1 VAETLFNYL
10 RDVLYNASHAKLNI
24 ENLPEDFRPLGE
36 GLVYFSECVL
46 ETRNLA
52 KALSKGDLNNAL
64 PSPDNEMAAPLK
76 ALHSSLKHL
85 TWQTQQVAKGDYK
98 QRVGFMGD
106 FAKAFNT
113 MIEQLDQRQKALM
126 AEIES
131 GQRKTQALA
140 QSNSLFEAIT
150 GQISQWIVVVA
161 KETGEWLYINRPVES
176 SLITKNL
183 EPDLRNWL
191 THYAYNLP
199 DNSSPRIAELELE
212 RGDISQ
218 FFSAAIYALHWYEH
232 QAVAFVLTDVS
243 VDKERIRALENVAYK
258 DTLTQIF
265 NRHYG
270 MQLLSEWLAQGKTF
284 IICFVDMDNL
294 KYVNDK
300 YGHAEGDKYILCVT
314 GVLRKFSPDAVIC
327 RLGGDEFMLLAQ
339 NWTLSNAQNKLEA
352 LRDMLIQY
360 NNGPD
365 ALYNHSMSYG
375 VIEVNADNTHS
386 ESELLSI
393 ADEKMYEYKRSH
405 KMERQGSVH

>member
-1 VAETLFNYL
+1 
-10 RDVLYNASHAKLNI
+10 VLYNASHAKLNI

-46 ETRNLA
+46 ETKSLA
-52 KALSKGDLNNAL
+52 KALSKGDLNSAL

-106 FAKAFNT
+106 FATAFNT
-113 MIEQLDQRQKALM
+113 MIEQLDQRQKALL

-161 KETGEWLYINRPVES
+161 KDTGEWLYINRPVES

-183 EPDLRNWL
+183 EPDLRGWL
-191 THYAYNLP
+191 TRYAYNLP

-212 RGDISQ
+212 RDNISQ

-314 GVLRKFSPDAVIC
+314 GVLRKFSPDAIIC

-339 NWTLSNAQNKLEA
+339 NWTLTNAQNKLEA

-360 NNGPD
+360 NSGPD

-375 VIEVNADNTHS
+375 VIEANADNTYS

-393 ADEKMYEYKRSH
+393 ADEKMYEYKRAH